1 MELPLNETDI
11 LSLRH
16 AVDEVLEPDEAKEA
30 QELIS
35 KAVQLVVSGSFS
47 EGDYLLNQLG
57 QHVNFKALNQNDV

>member
-35 KAVQLVVSGSFS
+35 KAVQLVVDGCFHD
-47 EGDYLLNQLG
+47 GDMLLNQVG
-57 QHVNFKALNQNDV
+57 QRVNFKANNLSE